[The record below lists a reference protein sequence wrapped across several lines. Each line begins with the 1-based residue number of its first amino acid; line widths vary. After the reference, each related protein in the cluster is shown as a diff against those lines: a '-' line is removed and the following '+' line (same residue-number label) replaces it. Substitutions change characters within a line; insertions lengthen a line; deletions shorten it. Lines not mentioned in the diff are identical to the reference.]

1 MSSNN
6 SNNHTAHG
14 RSTFATSSSDF
25 ALPFGGS
32 RSTNAGTNSGS
43 SSSSSSSNVGFF
55 QSASSSIPISIP
67 SSPSLALSFNGQAGS
82 HHTPMLSLST
92 GINSSPSKL
101 VISGAGLGIGNLPS
115 PSARDHTNP
124 LASTTYN
131 APPQSPTLSL
141 AGEGWPPPPFHGFS
155 TAASSSSSTG
165 GVATPAA
172 LLRRGPGMNSPG
184 FAIASPPAFDNDRS
198 DEEERSHDTAQQQQ
212 QQQQVGGR
220 RRSNQDP
227 DDGDDEMMQ
236 VEEEDALA
244 SRGTSTPLMGPP
256 LSLFNVPSTPPPA
269 TAAHLPNVKSSL
281 ASSALARASASDSGQ
296 DSSSSAGG
304 MRTVPRSPSSGPSMG
319 SPLGPTGNRSRS
331 SSLLSSN
338 VVRKAVTRR
347 GNLLPKDRSVAR
359 VAASLQDESKPED
372 SEIAS
377 EAKLQ
382 KRLGGEAT
390 LPRTPRFGA
399 SAAAL
404 TSSATAA
411 TSSSSGGTM
420 RVSRSPFFGA
430 AGANGAAGAAGV
442 LGAGFSRRKYMWDDD
457 VDDIR
462 GVFTADGLDDGE
474 SSVSSEEEEMMMYY
488 SRTGSISDEEDEM
501 RSRMDASDHMQ
512 DSTITAT
519 PGANDASA
527 QSNGIAGGCGGAGS
541 NALST
546 SFGSAAGV
554 VSTSGVGS
562 LSKRSKNA
570 LWMGF
575 RDKGNTH
582 KWSPG
587 GSNVSSE
594 RWRRPPAAAA
604 AAAAAAAGMD
614 VDTSPRVLASAAS
627 AARLSKRKTMGDD
640 RYEPYKRRAVSP
652 VPSSSGFAAAVVAQ
666 SGGGNS
672 PLLMPVS
679 SPSGVMYRG
688 VHYANYARYS
698 TSPTISRPCTPVQSA
713 AASAATSAV
722 VAMGGFSPAASG
734 SGPGYGSGA
743 LGLSISANN
752 PQSLESRMQ
761 LEQQQQNEAL
771 MDEKVGMLG
780 LS

>member
-1 MSSNN
+1 
-6 SNNHTAHG
+6 
-14 RSTFATSSSDF
+14 
-25 ALPFGGS
+25 
-32 RSTNAGTNSGS
+32 
-43 SSSSSSSNVGFF
+43 
-55 QSASSSIPISIP
+55 
-67 SSPSLALSFNGQAGS
+67 
-82 HHTPMLSLST
+82 MLSLST

-184 FAIASPPAFDNDRS
+184 FAIASPARFRRASMLGREITPFSLDQDNDRS
-198 DEEERSHDTAQQQQ
+198 DEEE
-212 QQQQVGGR
+212 R

-587 GSNVSSE
+587 GSN
-594 RWRRPPAAAA
+594 
-604 AAAAAAAGMD
+604 
-614 VDTSPRVLASAAS
+614 
-627 AARLSKRKTMGDD
+627 RKTMGDD